1 MQVFLEWGPA
11 LKTEGRQQCIPPWI
25 RSASPTMH
33 DDHDSAQYLYCSNS
47 LSFGVMVA
55 SQILVQPCNSF
66 CYLGK
71 QLSFLP
77 TSAQVCSTDEVTIF
91 VSLDAAVLP
100 LIIKSTHCVPKDSSN
115 SLNSSPNIQ
124 ISHITESFQKP
135 DNWGFHHWTAL
146 HHLLQETQL
155 HHQKPWLHQCWSD
168 VLAT

>member
-1 MQVFLEWGPA
+1 MRSSTEDWRETAMHPA
-11 LKTEGRQQCIPPWI
+11 MDKVSFPYRARWSWL
-25 RSASPTMH
+25 
-33 DDHDSAQYLYCSNS
+33 CSISVS
-47 LSFGVMVA
+47 LSFGVRVA